1 MNLFQMIPRQILVT
15 FWTEKNIHTF
25 FFQRLVLMNFDQK
38 ATNEKIIGRRQKII
52 SFPKL
57 TIHEFQNGPRLIIV
71 KYRVKLNIQNVNTH
85 SFSPK
90 TITHVIRRL
99 KVMIFFCPSSIIL
112 LLKKALTKNFKQRT
126 DSQISQFVRLEFPT
140 REIWC
145 CVCSFLE
152 GQFKHFC
159 VILYL

>member
-57 TIHEFQNGPRLIIV
+57 TIHEF
-71 KYRVKLNIQNVNTH
+71 
-85 SFSPK
+85 
-90 TITHVIRRL
+90 
-99 KVMIFFCPSSIIL
+99 
-112 LLKKALTKNFKQRT
+112 
-126 DSQISQFVRLEFPT
+126 
-140 REIWC
+140 
-145 CVCSFLE
+145 
-152 GQFKHFC
+152 
-159 VILYL
+159 